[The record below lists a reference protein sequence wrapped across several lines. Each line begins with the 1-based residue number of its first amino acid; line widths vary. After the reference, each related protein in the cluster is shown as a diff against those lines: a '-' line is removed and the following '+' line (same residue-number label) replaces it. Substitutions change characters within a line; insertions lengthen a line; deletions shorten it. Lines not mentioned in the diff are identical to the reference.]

1 MSKTRRSLCPFV
13 PCEKCQAFF
22 MQQDQKIHK
31 LNCPPQ
37 ETWSHNFVKNNVF
50 YCNIENFTAE
60 EHPDITYEKSHETIF
75 LSVKVMELV
84 KISKGEPV
92 IITTADNNA
101 LVKKAW
107 PVNDDNLMSAF
118 LTIKAIELNQIKGC
132 VTIEKL
138 KCTTCIAKEII
149 VEPVEK
155 NQREKMSLKL
165 EHSFQR
171 KMHEQIVAIGNL
183 IRIPYYSSNL
193 IYKIIDIKANDVL
206 GRRLDKVTLSEESE
220 NKFYT
225 VKYSTKWIIT
235 QISSE
240 QEITKQ
246 TSPSLKSVGG
256 YSHLIKELQQMIS
269 IGLKCDMK
277 AFKFHV
283 SRGIILHGPPGV
295 GKSMLSEA
303 LLSEFNA
310 HITRIIP
317 SHLYNNNLNE
327 TELVLKDLFKEAL
340 KNSPSIIYIEDI
352 ENLCPKKSTSST
364 NHEKKILASLV
375 TFFNDIQISEKNIV
389 ILAVTSKLDAVDSFL
404 RKPRLF
410 GKEFKMSVPTKEM
423 RKEILL
429 KLIETIPNSLNEDDI
444 EQIASETHGFVGA
457 DLSSLCSEAC
467 YRVLGTEAC
476 FTSDNSNNILVS
488 RDDFIHALTVV
499 SPMEMKD
506 FSIDIPDVRWS
517 DIGGQSDLKLKLS
530 QSVDWPLKYP
540 NVFTKYGVN
549 PPRGVLMFGPPGCS
563 KTMIAKA
570 LAAESKLNF
579 LNVKGPELFN
589 KYVGESEKK
598 VRELFQKARQ
608 VAPSII
614 FIDEIDAL
622 GGERSSSS
630 ESAGASVQERVLTQL
645 LTELDGVTAL
655 VNVTLVAATN
665 RPDRIDKALLRPG
678 RFDRLIYVP
687 LPNKEARMEIFEIIL
702 RKMGKMVCPN
712 VKLDDLV
719 ALTEGYSGAEIQA
732 ICNEAGLKAMVD
744 SGNPADENYVSKQ
757 VTMEHFKQASSI
769 VIPRTHVDTLKI
781 YDEFLNKPR
790 Y

>member
-1 MSKTRRSLCPFV
+1 MYLFE
-13 PCEKCQAFF
+13 EKKFHCTH
-22 MQQDQKIHK
+22 DDLLI
-31 LNCPPQ
+31 P
-37 ETWSHNFVKNNVF
+37 
-50 YCNIENFTAE
+50 
-60 EHPDITYEKSHETIF
+60 EHPDISYEKSHETIF

-84 KISKGEPV
+84 KIAKGEPV

-107 PVNDDNLMSAF
+107 PVNDDNLLSAF

-138 KCTTCIAKEII
+138 KSTTCIAKEII
-149 VEPVEK
+149 VEPIEK
-155 NQREKMSLKL
+155 NEREKMSLKL

-171 KMHEQIVAIGNL
+171 KMHQQIVAIGNL
-183 IRIPYYSSNL
+183 ICIPYYSSNL

-206 GRRLDKVTLSEESE
+206 GRRLEKVTLSDESK

-246 TSPSLKSVGG
+246 ISPSLKSVGG
-256 YSHLIKELQQMIS
+256 YSHLIKELKQVIN

-327 TELVLKDLFKEAL
+327 TELILKDLFKE
-340 KNSPSIIYIEDI
+340 
-352 ENLCPKKSTSST
+352 KSTSST

-457 DLSSLCSEAC
+457 DLNSLCSEAC
-467 YRVLGTEAC
+467 YRVLGTEVC
-476 FTSDNSNNILVS
+476 FTSDNSNDILVS
-488 RDDFIHALTVV
+488 RDDFIDALKVV

-506 FSIDIPDVRWS
+506 FSIESPDVSWS

-530 QSVDWPLKYP
+530 QSVDWPLK
-540 NVFTKYGVN
+540 V
-549 PPRGVLMFGPPGCS
+549 S
-563 KTMIAKA
+563 KCLYQIWGKA
-570 LAAESKLNF
+570 TTRSIN
-579 LNVKGPELFN
+579 GPELFN

-598 VRELFQKARQ
+598 VRDLFQKARQ

-630 ESAGASVQERVLTQL
+630 ESAGGSVQERVLTQL

-702 RKMGKMVCPN
+702 RKMGEMVCPN

-732 ICNEAGLKAMVD
+732 ICNEAGLKAMFD
-744 SGNPADENYVSKQ
+744 SGNPANENLVHKL

-769 VIPRTHVDTLKI
+769 VIPRTHVDTLKM